1 MPPSKRTLKPM
12 ERFDPHPPGTTHEMG
27 ANRVMKSREKK
38 ADRERK
44 REKRGGGDDKETP
57 QLVEEEA
64 IEKQLIDKN
73 NNEKSGTSEVVQDT
87 IPPLKPS
94 E

>member
-1 MPPSKRTLKPM
+1 M
-12 ERFDPHPPGTTHEMG
+12 EDQ
-27 ANRVMKSREKK
+27 
-38 ADRERK
+38 
-44 REKRGGGDDKETP
+44 GDDKETP